1 MSRSIF
7 APLRPW
13 ICKDCRIRIKAR
25 KSILTSTRAASITI
39 TAPSAAKSKPLP
51 IAAQSL
57 DNPETVERR
66 ITSLGGR
73 ESLDELF
80 LRAGEA
86 RAGERTMSAAEFS
99 AGFARQYDRAEDKSE
114 YESKKYTVYGRTT
127 TR

>member
-13 ICKDCRIRIKAR
+13 ICKDCRIRIAAR
-25 KSILTSTRAASITI
+25 KSILTHARAASAIVTPP
-39 TAPSAAKSKPLP
+39 TPAKPKALP
-51 IAAQSL
+51 NAAQSL

-73 ESLDELF
+73 DNIDELF
-80 LRAGEA
+80 PRWRL

-99 AGFARQYDRAEDKSE
+99 GGFRRQYDQAQDKSE
-114 YESKKYTVYGRTT
+114 YESKKYTVYGRMIL
-127 TR
+127 